1 MMSNKPYSVLMSV
14 YHGDRAEWLALA
26 LESMA
31 QQSLP
36 PGEIVLVIDGPI
48 DQGLQNSIRDFDT
61 RYPGLLL
68 VKALDRNGGLGPAL
82 NEGLAMCQYDIIVRM
97 DADDISDLNRCEEEI
112 RLLNDGYDMVGCN
125 VWEFSDNPMRC
136 DALRILP
143 QTSNEI
149 EAFAKKRSPFAH
161 PAFATKKECLLAVGG
176 YRNIR
181 FAEDYDLF
189 IRLLKRGYRG
199 FNIQQALVRMRV
211 NADAYMR
218 RGGPSYLKDMISFNF
233 LQLQEGWYSPWDF
246 VVRTCANSTVAL
258 LPNSVRDFIYKKML
272 RR

>member
-1 MMSNKPYSVLMSV
+1 MSV

-82 NEGLAMCQYDIIVRM
+82 NEGLAMCQYDFIVRM

-149 EAFAKKRSPFAH
+149 EAFAKKGA
-161 PAFATKKECLLAVGG
+161 
-176 YRNIR
+176 
-181 FAEDYDLF
+181 
-189 IRLLKRGYRG
+189 RLL
-199 FNIQQALVRMRV
+199 IQPSLPRRNAFLPLV
-211 NADAYMR
+211 AI
-218 RGGPSYLKDMISFNF
+218 GIFG
-233 LQLQEGWYSPWDF
+233 
-246 VVRTCANSTVAL
+246 
-258 LPNSVRDFIYKKML
+258 LPRITICSSGS
-272 RR
+272 